1 MNIKAMDAANAY
13 ANVIKNQG
21 VGSGTDKIGSISGIG
36 SAAGEGAGTFSD
48 ILKAAITDTSQ
59 AVGTSATSGIQA
71 MNGKADLV
79 DVVTSVQNAEM
90 VLETVVAVR
99 DKVIAAY
106 QDIIKM
112 PIESLGDFSVTLRFS
127 II

>member
-1 MNIKAMDAANAY
+1 MNIKSMDAANAY
-13 ANVIKNQG
+13 ANVMKNQG
-21 VGSGTDKIGSISGIG
+21 IGSGSDKIGSISGIG
-36 SAAGEGAGTFSD
+36 AVRGEGAGSFSEV
-48 ILKAAITDTSQ
+48 LKSAITDTTS
-59 AVGTSATSGIQA
+59 AVGSSASTGIEA
-71 MNGKADLV
+71 LNGKADLV

-112 PIESLGDFSVTLRFS
+112 PI
-127 II
+127 

>member
-13 ANVIKNQG
+13 ANVMKSQG
-21 VGSGTDKIGSISGIG
+21 IGSGTDKIGQISGIG
-36 SAAGEGAGTFSD
+36 AASGQGTGSFSD
-48 ILKAAITDTSQ
+48 VLKVALSDTSQ
-59 AVGTSATSGIQA
+59 AVSTSENAGIGALNGTT
-71 MNGKADLV
+71 DLV

-90 VLETVVAVR
+90 VLDTVVAVR

-112 PIESLGDFSVTLRFS
+112 PI
-127 II
+127 

>member
-13 ANVIKNQG
+13 ANILKNQG
-21 VGSGTDKIGSISGIG
+21 VGSGTDKIGSIPSL
-36 SAAGEGAGTFSD
+36 GAGPGNGTGSFSD
-48 ILKAAITDTSQ
+48 ILKSTISDTVG
-59 AVGTSATSGIQA
+59 AVSGSETA
-71 MNGKADLV
+71 GLKSLNGSADLV

-112 PIESLGDFSVTLRFS
+112 PI
-127 II
+127 

>member
-13 ANVIKNQG
+13 ANVMKNQG
-21 VGSGTDKIGSISGIG
+21 SGNGLDKIGSISGI
-36 SAAGEGAGTFSD
+36 SAVRGEGTGTFSD
-48 ILKAAITDTSQ
+48 VLKAAITETST
-59 AVGTSATSGIQA
+59 AVGTSAATGIEA
-71 MNGKADLV
+71 LNGTADLV

-112 PIESLGDFSVTLRFS
+112 PI
-127 II
+127 

>member
-1 MNIKAMDAANAY
+1 MTIKAMDAANAY
-13 ANVIKNQG
+13 ANVMKNQG
-21 VGSGTDKIGSISGIG
+21 IGSGSDKIGSISGIG
-36 SAAGEGAGTFSD
+36 ATRGEGAGTFSD
-48 ILKAAITDTSQ
+48 ALKAAIVDTGD
-59 AVGTSATSGIQA
+59 AVSVSANTGIEA
-71 MNGKADLV
+71 LNSKADLV

-112 PIESLGDFSVTLRFS
+112 PI
-127 II
+127 